1 MSTSLR
7 CLLDKAAARR
17 IMKALLKLA
26 SAQELTAE
34 EIHAL
39 GLYERAGL
47 QGMRLFIVPPT
58 DNVLKRLASFA
69 AYAPLIA
76 FFRSRTETIVPAR
89 YFKRWARRLRD
100 HGFTREDAAVLA
112 LGTFG
117 TSRDASVLGAHFVA
131 TFDQPMIN
139 HWRMQQAPIQK
150 RLAAMRLHLRP
161 SYRAAALP
169 QVRRPEHIPEESL
182 SGIQRLHEDAASY
195 EA

>member
-1 MSTSLR
+1 MSTWIR

-17 IMKALLKLA
+17 IMEAMLKLA

-47 QGMRLFIVPPT
+47 QGLRLFIVPAP
-58 DNVLKRLASFA
+58 DNVLKRLALSA
-69 AYAPLIA
+69 TYAPLIA
-76 FFRSRTETIVPAR
+76 FFRSRAEVVLPTR

-117 TSRDASVLGAHFVA
+117 TSQDANVLGAHFVA
-131 TFDQPMIN
+131 TFDPPMIN
-139 HWRMQQAPIQK
+139 HWRMQQTAIQK
-150 RLAAMRLHLRP
+150 RLADMRPHLRP
-161 SYRAAALP
+161 IYRVASLP
-169 QVRRPEHIPEESL
+169 QVRRPEHIPEESQ
-182 SGIQRLHEDAASY
+182 SDIQRLHEETADYQA
-195 EA
+195 